1 MTTNQATTEPADA
14 HPAKSAVSYLRVSTK
29 EQAERDGDPEGY
41 SLPAQREANRRK
53 AAAKEAVIV
62 EEFVERGESAKSA
75 KSRPELQRLLGYLKT
90 HTVDYVIVH
99 KVDRLARNRLDDAQI
114 HWAIKQAGAE
124 LVSASENI
132 DETPSGMLLHG
143 IMSSIAEFYS
153 QNLAFEVNKGME
165 QKARTGGTPGRAPL
179 GYQNVQ
185 VINDDGAQVR
195 TVVVD
200 PERAPHITWAFSAY
214 ATGDWTLKSMASEL
228 EHRGLTTRP
237 TPKSPAR
244 PIKYNSLY
252 RILTTPYYKGDVVYR
267 GAQYPGRHQPLID
280 EVTWDKVQD
289 VLSSHATGEK
299 QREHPHYLK
308 SSVYCGNCGS
318 RLIITN
324 SKNRSGTVYPYF
336 ICLGR
341 HQKTTDCQM
350 KAVLISVVE
359 ELVEKHYLTV
369 RLDPELAEQ
378 IRSLVRD
385 DVATYRSGVD
395 RERSDL
401 TKQKVRL
408 ESERMRLL
416 QAHYAGA
423 VPIDLLKQEQ
433 DRIAHSLSGI
443 ESRLSAANIQSNAF
457 DSAVERA
464 LQYAVNAERAY
475 RAAATKGGGRQARR
489 LLNQAFFKSIF
500 VHEHYV
506 TVEWAEPFDTI
517 MSADIAAAAMRHS
530 RGQRNPALEAD
541 DVPPSVLT
549 SEDIEKPAPCG
560 AGLNVTALVPPAGFE
575 PATKGLEGPCS
586 IP

>member
-1 MTTNQATTEPADA
+1 MTTNQATTESADA

-75 KSRPELQRLLGYLKT
+75 TSRPELQRLLGYLKT

-185 VINDDGAQVR
+185 VINHDGAQVR

-214 ATGDWTLKSMASEL
+214 ATGDWTLKSMAFEL

-237 TPKSPAR
+237 TPKSPAS

-252 RILTTPYYKGDVVYR
+252 RILTTPYYKGDVV
-267 GAQYPGRHQPLID
+267 
-280 EVTWDKVQD
+280 VV
-289 VLSSHATGEK
+289 
-299 QREHPHYLK
+299 PH
-308 SSVYCGNCGS
+308 
-318 RLIITN
+318 R
-324 SKNRSGTVYPYF
+324 
-336 ICLGR
+336 
-341 HQKTTDCQM
+341 
-350 KAVLISVVE
+350 VV
-359 ELVEKHYLTV
+359 
-369 RLDPELAEQ
+369 
-378 IRSLVRD
+378 
-385 DVATYRSGVD
+385 
-395 RERSDL
+395 
-401 TKQKVRL
+401 
-408 ESERMRLL
+408 
-416 QAHYAGA
+416 
-423 VPIDLLKQEQ
+423 
-433 DRIAHSLSGI
+433 
-443 ESRLSAANIQSNAF
+443 
-457 DSAVERA
+457 
-464 LQYAVNAERAY
+464 
-475 RAAATKGGGRQARR
+475 
-489 LLNQAFFKSIF
+489 
-500 VHEHYV
+500 
-506 TVEWAEPFDTI
+506 
-517 MSADIAAAAMRHS
+517 
-530 RGQRNPALEAD
+530 
-541 DVPPSVLT
+541 
-549 SEDIEKPAPCG
+549 
-560 AGLNVTALVPPAGFE
+560 
-575 PATKGLEGPCS
+575 
-586 IP
+586 